1 LQQSHSEHSHLNIK
15 RRNTTGFTLI
25 ELLVVIG
32 IIAVI
37 AALAFPALQESRE
50 AANQTKCLSN
60 MRQLSAAYLL
70 MVADK
75 DGVLVPSDGGGDTWY
90 NAVDDYIP
98 SKLVTGEDWKSLCC
112 PSALAGL
119 AKVGVNSSTTSSSRA
134 TYGLNSKI
142 DSAGDLK
149 RMANLTKPSAT
160 ILLGDTKIQDD
171 WTTMGVQKSNIYA
184 WHRKNT
190 KFSICY
196 FDGHSE
202 IVDQAFIDSKKGS
215 DIVWQG
221 L

>member
-1 LQQSHSEHSHLNIK
+1 LNTK
-15 RRNTTGFTLI
+15 RRNKTAFTLI
-25 ELLVVIG
+25 ELLVVIA
-32 IIAVI
+32 IIAII
-37 AALAFPALQESRE
+37 AALAFPVIQESRE

-60 MRQLSAAYLL
+60 MRQLSTAYLL

-75 DGVLVPSDGGGDTWY
+75 DGVLVPNSGDGDTWY
-90 NAVDDYIP
+90 NAVDDYMP
-98 SKLVTGEDWKSLCC
+98 RALVTSEDWKSLCC

-142 DSAGDLK
+142 DSAGPLS
-149 RMANLTKPSAT
+149 RMANLSKPSAT
-160 ILLGDTKIQDD
+160 ILLGDNKIQDD
-171 WTTMGVQKSNIYA
+171 WTSMGVQKSNIYA

-215 DIVWQG
+215 DIFWQG